1 VSMYTYLICY
11 DIEDDRERARVARLL
26 ERHGER
32 VQYSVF
38 EVHLKRPTDLEA
50 IKEELR
56 GVLAAPDAEV
66 RFYRLTADALADSS
80 RLDGTPLARRNLVV
94 IL

>member
-1 VSMYTYLICY
+1 MYTYLICY
-11 DIEDDRERARVARLL
+11 DIEDDRERTRVAKLF
-26 ERHGER
+26 ERYGER

-38 EVHLKRPTDLEA
+38 EVHLARQGQLDT

-56 GVLAAPDAEV
+56 GILSAPDAEV
-66 RFYRLTADALADSS
+66 RFYRLTVDALADSS
-80 RLDGTPLARRNLVV
+80 RLDGTPLGRRNLVV